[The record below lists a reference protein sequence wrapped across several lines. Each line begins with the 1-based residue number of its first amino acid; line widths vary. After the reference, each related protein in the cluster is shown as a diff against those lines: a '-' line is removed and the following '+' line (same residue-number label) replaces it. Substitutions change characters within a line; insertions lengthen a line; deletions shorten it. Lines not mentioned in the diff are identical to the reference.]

1 VIGRFKQLYRRFGA
15 VLVIATACLSA
26 AAADQSAGPAS
37 GSAAGDYRFH
47 LARADI
53 DLGLAAREAG
63 QGTPRHADVIEG
75 MTEYVQPSLF
85 ALLALMTL
93 SLGAIYWWRS
103 RSLQAELLVRQ
114 QAEQATRASEQAY
127 RALVEAA
134 PFPVIISCART
145 GRIRF
150 LNGRSEEYFGISR
163 ESILGRP
170 IAEFC
175 QDVET
180 RDRLASRLSQN
191 GKLTDIELRLHDAQG
206 QPFWGLVSASLVDFE
221 GRPGVFVALND
232 ITERKQL
239 EARLEHMVNTD
250 ALTSLASRRRILE
263 VLEQEHGRATRYE
276 SPLAIL
282 AVDIDHFKQIND
294 GHGHDAGDEALR
306 AFANVVRSGLRSHDS
321 AGRLGGEEFMV
332 VLPETGPDEALQVAE
347 RLRATV
353 EDLAVCIDKKVIRLT
368 VSIGIASLQTCGTV
382 EELMKAADHA
392 LYAAKDAGRNRV
404 VFQTCKLH

>member
-1 VIGRFKQLYRRFGA
+1 MVLGIAAACLLAAGA
-15 VLVIATACLSA
+15 ATAG
-26 AAADQSAGPAS
+26 DRPAS
-37 GSAAGDYRFH
+37 PGGTAAVDGYHLH

-53 DLGLAAREAG
+53 DLGLAVRETG
-63 QGTPRHADVIEG
+63 QGTVRHAGVIEDV
-75 MTEYVQPSLF
+75 TEYIQPSLF

-93 SLGAIYWWRS
+93 SLGAVYWRRS
-103 RSLQAELLVRQ
+103 RSLQAELIARQ
-114 QAEQATRASEQAY
+114 QAEQATRESEQAY

-134 PFPVIISCART
+134 PFPVFISCART

-150 LNGRSEEYFGISR
+150 LNSRSEEYFGINR

-175 QDVET
+175 QDGET
-180 RDRLASRLSQN
+180 RDRLATHLSQN
-191 GKLTDIELRLHDAQG
+191 GKLSDIELRLHDARG
-206 QPFWGLVSASLVDFE
+206 RPFWGLVSASMVDFE

-239 EARLEHMVNTD
+239 EARLEHLVNTD
-250 ALTSLASRRRILE
+250 VLTSLASRRRILE
-263 VLEQEHGRATRYE
+263 ILEQEHGRATRYE

-282 AVDIDHFKQIND
+282 AVDLDHFKQIND
-294 GHGHDAGDEALR
+294 SHGHDAGDEALR
-306 AFANVVRSGLRSHDS
+306 TFANVVRSGLRGQDS

-332 VLPETGPDEALQVAE
+332 VLPETGPEEALQVAE

-353 EDLAVCIDKKVIRLT
+353 EDLAICLDKKIIRLT
-368 VSIGIASLQTCGTV
+368 VSVGIASLQTCSTV

-404 VFQTCKLH
+404 VFQACQLH